1 MWLLIKPLCCSVPPH
16 TKHQKKKQ
24 SLFLPNPGVTW
35 HEILKVKLRQDL
47 CLETVLQGRSV
58 RYVGMEL
65 VELSM
70 ELARKG
76 TSPKSPSTS
85 ASWSASTLP
94 GSHHDFFSPKENT
107 EVPCGVDGFLGNI
120 VGNLKK
126 MGVKTMDSRKKHMV
140 WNPLRQITNQT
151 WRYELAFQFS
161 SWALGSIWLSKT
173 HDIKQS
179 MSGSH
184 KDEGNGNRYLASNMS
199 WKSPPSWIIIS
210 QQ

>member
-1 MWLLIKPLCCSVPPH
+1 MVADKTPLLLGPSSHKTSKNPVTFPARSWGHLTWNSESETPPGPLPWNRPA
-16 TKHQKKKQ
+16 
-24 SLFLPNPGVTW
+24 
-35 HEILKVKLRQDL
+35 RQI
-47 CLETVLQGRSV
+47 CQG
-58 RYVGMEL
+58 VGMEL

-70 ELARKG
+70 ELSKR

-85 ASWSASTLP
+85 ASWSASNLP
-94 GSHHDFFSPKENT
+94 GSHHDFFSPKEDT

-120 VGNLKK
+120 AGNLKK
-126 MGVKTMDSRKKHMV
+126 MGAKTMDSRKKQVV

-161 SWALGSIWLSKT
+161 SWALGSIWLGKT

-184 KDEGNGNRYLASNMS
+184 KDEGNGNRNLANIS